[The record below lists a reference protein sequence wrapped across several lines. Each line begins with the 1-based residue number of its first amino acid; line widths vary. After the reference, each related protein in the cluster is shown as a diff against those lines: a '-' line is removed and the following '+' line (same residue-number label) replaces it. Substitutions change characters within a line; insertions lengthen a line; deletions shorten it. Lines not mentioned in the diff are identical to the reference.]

1 MRHSERRR
9 KKSIGRSHQL
19 ASVRASCYEASTDVR
34 GVPVRRQLMRW
45 SAAGMVLICTA
56 GMVVAAEAGGV
67 PRGTSWSRISGG
79 STPATAAGG
88 QLGLARTADG
98 TLHVIWNRGGGA
110 SPATIFDTRIS
121 AAGML
126 GRTTTVAR
134 GWAGNGGLA
143 LLVMPDKTL
152 RLFAAGM
159 ASAHAAS
166 GGLNMLTAPSSGN
179 TWTLVPNAT
188 WGGATANA
196 AAFAGATLTNT
207 GDIVTSW
214 PSYFHVGLDPQA
226 ADSLIHPDMA
236 SSPLVTDHATGAIVV
251 AGITIAGKGG
261 TFVRQVLPHP
271 GPSLLL
277 ASAGNER
284 SSGLAARLGA
294 PGVYI
299 AYATSNGDAVQ
310 LLRYGGTT
318 KTVARGSAFTMTKVF
333 AGPGGRLWV
342 AWGAFRGT
350 QIFVTRS
357 NEAVTAFEPV
367 QTLTL
372 PDPSTNQGVSALQG
386 EGSAGPLD
394 LFADMMIGSEGG
406 FMHTHVLAL
415 FSLQAAVGRPT
426 KGKTQAPVRLT
437 LRDAGDPV
445 AGVKIVVA
453 GKQLSTDAK
462 GLTTLALA
470 PGSYTATASAPG
482 YATTS
487 ISVTVR

>member
-1 MRHSERRR
+1 M
-9 KKSIGRSHQL
+9 
-19 ASVRASCYEASTDVR
+19 
-34 GVPVRRQLMRW
+34 RQLIGW
-45 SAAGMVLICTA
+45 SVAGVLICAAGVVLTA
-56 GMVVAAEAGGV
+56 GAGGA

-79 STPATAAGG
+79 ATPASAPGG

-98 TLHVIWNRGGGA
+98 TLHVIWNRGGGS

-121 AAGML
+121 SAGTI
-126 GRTTTVAR
+126 GRTTTVAS

-143 LLVMPDKTL
+143 VVVMPDKTL

-166 GGLNMLTAPSSGN
+166 GGLNMLSAPSSGN

-196 AAFAGATLTNT
+196 AAFAGATLMST
-207 GDIVTSW
+207 GEIVTSW
-214 PSYFHVGLDPQA
+214 PGFFHVGLDPQA
-226 ADSLIHPDMA
+226 PDTPIHPDMA
-236 SSPLVTDHATGAIVV
+236 SSPLVTDHATGAVVV

-261 TFVRQVLPHP
+261 TFVRQLLPHP

-277 ASAGNER
+277 PSAGNER
-284 SSGLAARLGA
+284 SSGLAARLAA

-299 AYATSNGDAVQ
+299 AYATLNGQAVQ

-318 KTVARGSAFTMTKVF
+318 KTVARGTAFNTAKVF
-333 AGPGGRLWV
+333 AGPQGRLWV

-350 QIFVTRS
+350 EIFVTRS
-357 NEAVTAFEPV
+357 NKSVTAFEPV

-372 PDPSTNQGVSALQG
+372 PDPSSNQGVSALQG
-386 EGSAGPLD
+386 EGSAGSLD
-394 LFADMMIGSEGG
+394 LFADMMIGSEAG

-415 FSLQAAVGRPT
+415 FSLRATVGQPA
-426 KGKTQAPVRLT
+426 KGKKQAPLHLT

-445 AGVKIVVA
+445 TAATIVVA
-453 GKQLSTDAK
+453 GKHLKTDAK
-462 GLTTLALA
+462 GLATLALA
-470 PGSYTATASAPG
+470 PGSYTATASASG